1 MQSPYDP
8 AKLSAQ
14 NLWRAVKIAVAD
26 MSEPRGAIHSLAAS
40 TDASHRLRAIEAI
53 REQIAEGQAPE
64 EYAQL
69 CRKLIA
75 DADNNCRWQALILA
89 GEWIQLAPELVWS
102 LVLEFGA
109 SGDEDMRTGV
119 ATVLLEHL
127 LDYDFDTF
135 FPRLRSLIEAGHPM
149 LADTL
154 RRCWAFGKA
163 EPRWDE
169 VSNLLRQHGS

>member
-1 MQSPYDP
+1 MDRIRFHPGHLLDARQRRALAGNAADCKSLSNHAMQSPYDP

-109 SGDEDMRTGV
+109 SGDEDNAYRRRNRAAGTSS
-119 ATVLLEHL
+119 
-127 LDYDFDTF
+127 
-135 FPRLRSLIEAGHPM
+135 RLRLRHVFSAIEKP
-149 LADTL
+149 D
-154 RRCWAFGKA
+154 
-163 EPRWDE
+163 
-169 VSNLLRQHGS
+169 